1 MDYNTQRKKLI
12 LPEYGRCIQQMVD
25 YAKTIGDRAERQN
38 CANTIIALMAN
49 MQEQRTDPDELRN
62 KLWNHLA
69 AMADYELD
77 IDYPVE
83 IVHHEEAKDKR
94 ERLPYP
100 QHKIEKRHYG
110 YIVESLIR
118 KLSEI
123 EVEDERVEL
132 AGLVANQMKR
142 SLASWNRDA
151 LDDDKILEDLARA
164 TDGKVDLKADN
175 FDFIPDNSLFGNVQ
189 QAKKKKR
196 K

>member
-25 YAKTIGDRAERQN
+25 YAKTISDRAERQN
-38 CANTIIALMAN
+38 CANTIVALMAN
-49 MQEQRTDPDELRN
+49 MQEQRSDPDELRN

-83 IVHHEEAKDKR
+83 IVRHEDTMDKR
-94 ERLPYP
+94 DRLPYP
-100 QHKIEKRHYG
+100 QHKIDKRHYG
-110 YIVESLIR
+110 YIVESLIK
-118 KLSEI
+118 KLTEI
-123 EVEDERVEL
+123 EDEDERTAL
-132 AGLVANQMKR
+132 AELVANQMKR
-142 SLASWNRDA
+142 SLANWNRDA
-151 LDDDKILEDLARA
+151 LDEDKILEDLMKA
-164 TDGKVDLKADN
+164 TDGKVDLRDSN
-175 FDFIPDNSLFGNVQ
+175 FEFIPDSLLFGNVQ

>member
-100 QHKIEKRHYG
+100 QHIHLPSSSGSRPPDTRSPSKYTRYRREATEPRRPRFFRKR
-110 YIVESLIR
+110 R
-118 KLSEI
+118 N
-123 EVEDERVEL
+123 
-132 AGLVANQMKR
+132 APCPWWNQFFCP
-142 SLASWNRDA
+142 SVIS
-151 LDDDKILEDLARA
+151 
-164 TDGKVDLKADN
+164 
-175 FDFIPDNSLFGNVQ
+175 S
-189 QAKKKKR
+189 
-196 K
+196 